1 MAYIPELMPA
11 SYCSNY
17 VIYCLTSFYAAL
29 FTAPVF
35 IRPTYYFFR
44 HPEHLF
50 ILNAPPSTDSVQP
63 SPAAASEKNASVSLE
78 QLRKPIEAELKE
90 FRSFFKAELKT
101 NVFLL
106 DQMIRYLHKM
116 KGKELRP
123 ILVLYAARLC
133 GGISERSYR
142 AATMIELLHT
152 ATLIHDD
159 VVDDAETRRGL
170 LSLNQVWKNKASIL
184 LGDFLLSKGLL
195 VSLDA
200 DEFALLK
207 IMSRAVKAMSEGEL
221 RQLKAS
227 KLQNMTEE
235 KYFEIIRDKTASLL
249 AACTE
254 SGAYTACEDA
264 DTILRMRHIGENLG
278 IAFQIRD
285 DLFDYG
291 SADVGKPVGN
301 DVRERKITLP
311 FIKAL
316 DTCNFLQRR
325 KWKIR
330 FRDKRKSPEEVAEI
344 TRFVHQS
351 GGFAE
356 AEAIMQEYSKKA
368 TDSLL
373 LFPESQARSDMHTL
387 ISFITSRKK

>member
-1 MAYIPELMPA
+1 MKASPPEAPSESISEQAQTGINPA
-11 SYCSNY
+11 D
-17 VIYCLTSFYAAL
+17 IKLA
-29 FTAPVF
+29 
-35 IRPTYYFFR
+35 
-44 HPEHLF
+44 
-50 ILNAPPSTDSVQP
+50 
-63 SPAAASEKNASVSLE
+63 
-78 QLRKPIEAELKE
+78 QLREPIKGELRE
-90 FRSFFKAELKT
+90 FRNFFKAELKT

-106 DQMIRYLHKM
+106 DQMIRYLHRM

-123 ILVLYAARLC
+123 ILVLYSARLC

-170 LSLNQVWKNKASIL
+170 PSLNQVWKNKASIL

-200 DEFALLK
+200 DEFVLLK

-227 KLQNMTEE
+227 KLQNMTED

-254 SGAYTACEDA
+254 SGAYTAHDDEN
-264 DTILRMRHIGENLG
+264 TRLTMRDMGEALG

-291 SADVGKPVGN
+291 HDDIGKPVGN

-316 DTCNFLQRR
+316 DSCSFLQRQ

-330 FRDKRKSPEEVAEI
+330 FRNKKKSEEDVQEI
-344 TRFVHQS
+344 TRFVHES
-351 GGFAE
+351 GGFARAE
-356 AEAIMQEYSKKA
+356 AEMLQYSKKA
-368 TDSLL
+368 MDLL
-373 LFPESQARSDMHTL
+373 MKFPASQARDDMQML
-387 ISFITSRKK
+387 IAFITSRKK

>member
-1 MAYIPELMPA
+1 MNASPATDQPERPA
-11 SYCSNY
+11 CSG
-17 VIYCLTSFYAAL
+17 
-29 FTAPVF
+29 
-35 IRPTYYFFR
+35 
-44 HPEHLF
+44 
-50 ILNAPPSTDSVQP
+50 QP
-63 SPAAASEKNASVSLE
+63 PAAAVSLE
-78 QLRKPIEAELKE
+78 QLRRPIAAELKE

-254 SGAYTACEDA
+254 SGAHTATENQEL
-264 DTILRMRHIGENLG
+264 ILRMRSVGEALG

-291 SADVGKPVGN
+291 TADVGKPVGN

-316 DTCNFLQRR
+316 DSCSFLERQ
-325 KWKIR
+325 KWKLR
-330 FRDKRKSPEEVAEI
+330 FRDKDKSPESVARI
-344 TRFVHQS
+344 TRFVHES
-351 GGFAE
+351 GGFSA

-368 TDSLL
+368 TDALL
-373 LFPESQARSDMHTL
+373 LFPESPARQDMYTL